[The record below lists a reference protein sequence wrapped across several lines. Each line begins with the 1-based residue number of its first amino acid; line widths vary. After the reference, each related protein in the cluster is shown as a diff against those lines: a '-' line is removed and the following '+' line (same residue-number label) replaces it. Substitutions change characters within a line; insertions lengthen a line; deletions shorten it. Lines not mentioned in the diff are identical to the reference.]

1 MSNGLGSGDN
11 GEFTFL
17 DTLSLISF
25 FVGMSNLGE
34 NLRQSDKQDLQKD
47 LTDKMNII
55 LNEIHSHL
63 QQQDDKI
70 DLILKELNNDSR

>member
-34 NLRQSDKQDLQKD
+34 NLSQSDKQDLQKD